1 MIVLTDAARDK
12 IAELLDGM
20 PDGGIR
26 IVAILSAC
34 AGIRYMLSYA
44 EASAKGDT
52 IVRDGG
58 AAVFLDPGSAASLAG
73 TVVDF
78 VTGAGGGGFT
88 FANPNAVGRCS
99 CGDPNAAC
107 ASQRG
112 AA

>member
-12 IAELLDGM
+12 IAEILADLPG
-20 PDGGIR
+20 GGIR
-26 IVAILSAC
+26 IVAILGGC
-34 AGIRYMLSYA
+34 AGIRYLMSLA
-44 EASAKGDT
+44 EAPSKGDD

-88 FANPNAVGRCS
+88 FANPQAIGRCS

-107 ASQRG
+107 ASGRG